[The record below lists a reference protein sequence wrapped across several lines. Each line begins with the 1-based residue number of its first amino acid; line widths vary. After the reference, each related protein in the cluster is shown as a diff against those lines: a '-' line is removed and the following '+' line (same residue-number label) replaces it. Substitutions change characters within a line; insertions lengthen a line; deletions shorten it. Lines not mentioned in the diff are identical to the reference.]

1 MGGSFS
7 IADGESQEDMTRQLQ
22 VRQTLLTVLIASQGL
37 GVIYLICQT
46 LVTGYAI
53 VSTPPGSTAVP
64 HAIWLLA
71 PFFACFTAALL
82 YKPEVGLYKDT
93 MALGVYYCYGVM
105 GAAIVA
111 NAVALGFFGWELG
124 QGVSNFY
131 MESFGF
137 LVATIIV
144 TALFIV
150 LEFFTIGA
158 LYVYHRDLLEAL
170 RRGWKPEYSEHDP
183 MYEVTNAGTAKK
195 DDSAYGGGGLPTTS
209 IRSSIMNTSY
219 RTRLVK

>member
-1 MGGSFS
+1 MGGNFS
-7 IADGESQEDMTRQLQ
+7 IEDGQSQEDMTRALQ
-22 VRQTLLTVLIASQGL
+22 ARQTLLTVLIASQGVAL
-37 GVIYLICQT
+37 LYMLCQT
-46 LVTGYAI
+46 LVTGYSI
-53 VSTPPGSTAVP
+53 VTTPAGSTAVP

-71 PFFACFTAALL
+71 PFFAAFTAALL

-105 GAAIVA
+105 GVAIVT

-131 MESFGF
+131 QQSFGF
-137 LVATIIV
+137 LVATVIV

-158 LYVYHRDLLEAL
+158 LFVYHRDLLKAL
-170 RRGWKPEYSEHDP
+170 HNGWKPEYVEQDP
-183 MYEVTNAGTAKK
+183 MFEVTPNPKK
-195 DDSAYGGGGLPTTS
+195 DDNYGSVLLTTKAN
-209 IRSSIMNTSY
+209 IQY